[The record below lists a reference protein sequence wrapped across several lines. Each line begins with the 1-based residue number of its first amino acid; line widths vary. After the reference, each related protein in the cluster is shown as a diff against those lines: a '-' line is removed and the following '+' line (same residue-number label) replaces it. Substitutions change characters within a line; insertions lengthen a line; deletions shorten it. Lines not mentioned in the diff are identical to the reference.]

1 MRTREKLWDQD
12 SLSFQLDHP
21 LDSTQ
26 SNHPYC
32 RDEKSEA
39 PNGKIAESNVA
50 VSYRAKT
57 GTQLPAVHIEYPI
70 VPKENEKGKTMPDY
84 FIKL

>member
-1 MRTREKLWDQD
+1 MRTREKLQDQD

-26 SNHPYC
+26 SNNPYC
-32 RDEKSEA
+32 RDGKSETQ
-39 PNGKIAESNVA
+39 NGKIAQPNVA
-50 VSYRAKT
+50 VSHREKA
-57 GTQLPAVHIEYPI
+57 GTQLPAVHIEQSI

-84 FIKL
+84 FIK